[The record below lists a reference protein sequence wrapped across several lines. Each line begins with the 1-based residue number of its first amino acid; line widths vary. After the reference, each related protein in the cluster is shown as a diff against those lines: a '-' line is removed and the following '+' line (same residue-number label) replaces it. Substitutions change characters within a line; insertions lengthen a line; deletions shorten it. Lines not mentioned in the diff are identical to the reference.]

1 MRVLILGGTL
11 FLGRHLVEAALER
24 GHEVTLFNRGRT
36 NPELFPEVEKL
47 RGDRDNGDLAALETR
62 TWDAVIDTSGYV
74 PRVVRQSAELLR
86 DAVDVYVFVSSLS
99 VYMPTPKLG
108 VSEDEPVNELDDQ
121 TSEDVDANYG
131 PLKALCERA
140 VETTLPG
147 RALNLRS
154 GLLIGPH
161 DPTNRFAYWVS
172 RVARGGDVLAPG
184 PPDARVQLIDVRD
197 FSEWAILMAE
207 ERQGG
212 TFNVTGPVRS
222 FAQMLDACGEVTG
235 SDARIVW
242 VEEAFLLENSVD
254 LPLWAPLETEPEWAG
269 FFAVDTSLAERHGLA
284 TRPLEES
291 CRAVLDAE
299 DAEPAKFG
307 PRIPRD
313 GLEPD
318 REAEL
323 LEAWTARR

>member
-11 FLGRHLVEAALER
+11 FLGRHLVEAALDR
-24 GHEVTLFNRGRT
+24 GDEVTLFNRGRT
-36 NPELFPEVEKL
+36 NPELFPDVEKL
-47 RGDRDNGDLAALETR
+47 RGNRDNGELAALENR

-74 PRVVRQSAELLR
+74 PRVLRQSAELLR
-86 DAVDVYVFVSSLS
+86 DAVGVYVFVSSLS

-108 VSEDEPVNELDDQ
+108 VGEDEPVHELEDQ

-161 DPTNRFAYWVS
+161 DPTNRFTYWV
-172 RVARGGDVLAPG
+172 RRMAKGGDVLAPV

-197 FSEWAILMAE
+197 FSQWAIRMAE
-207 ERQGG
+207 ERHSG
-212 TFNVTGPVRS
+212 TLNVTGPVRS
-222 FAQMLDACGEVTG
+222 FAQMLDACDEVTG
-235 SDARIVW
+235 SEARIAW
-242 VEEAFLLENSVD
+242 VDEAFLLERSVD
-254 LPLWAPLETEPEWAG
+254 LPLWLPLDSNPDWAG
-269 FFAVDTSLAERHGLA
+269 FFAVNSSRAERHGLA
-284 TRPLEES
+284 TRSLAES
-291 CRAVLDAE
+291 CSAVLDAE
-299 DAEPAKFG
+299 DVAAAKFG
-307 PRIPRD
+307 PKVPRV

-318 REAEL
+318 REAAV
-323 LEAWTARR
+323 LEEWLARR

>member
-47 RGDRDNGDLAALETR
+47 RGDRDTGDLATLGKR

-74 PRVVRQSAELLR
+74 PRAVRQSAELLR
-86 DAVDVYVFVSSLS
+86 DAVEVFVFVSSLS
-99 VYMPTPKLG
+99 VYMPTPKVG
-108 VSEDEPVNELDDQ
+108 VTEDDPVHELEDE
-121 TSEDVDANYG
+121 TSEDVDAHYG

-140 VETTLPG
+140 VEETMPG

-154 GLLIGPH
+154 GLLIGPY
-161 DPTNRFAYWVS
+161 DPTNRFTYWV
-172 RVARGGDVLAPG
+172 RRIAAGGDVLAPA
-184 PPDARVQLIDVRD
+184 PADARVQLIDVRD
-197 FSEWAILMAE
+197 FSEWAIRMAE
-207 ERQGG
+207 ERQSG
-212 TFNVTGPVRS
+212 TFNVTGPVHS

-242 VEEAFLLENSVD
+242 VDEAFLLENSVD
-254 LPLWAPLETEPEWAG
+254 LPLWAPLNSHPEWAG

-284 TRPLEES
+284 KRSLEES

-299 DAEPAKFG
+299 DAESAKFG
-307 PRIPRD
+307 PRVPRD
-313 GLEPD
+313 ELEPD
-318 REAEL
+318 REAGL
-323 LEAWTARR
+323 LEAWMARP

>member
-47 RGDRDNGDLAALETR
+47 RGDRDAGDLAALESR

-86 DAVDVYVFVSSLS
+86 DAVDVFVFVSSLS
-99 VYMPTPKLG
+99 VYMPTSKLG
-108 VSEDEPVNELDDQ
+108 VAEDEPVHELEDE
-121 TSEDVDANYG
+121 TSEDFDVNYG

-140 VETTLPG
+140 VEATLPG

-161 DPTNRFAYWVS
+161 DPTNRFTYWAR
-172 RVARGGDVLAPG
+172 RVARGGDVLAPA

-197 FSEWAILMAE
+197 FSAWTLRMAE
-207 ERQGG
+207 ERQSG
-212 TFNVTGPVRS
+212 TFNITGPVHS
-222 FAQMLDACGEVTG
+222 FAQMLEACREVTG
-235 SDARIVW
+235 SDARVIW
-242 VEEAFLLENSVD
+242 VDEAFLLEKSVD
-254 LPLWAPLETEPEWAG
+254 LPLWLPLDSNPDWAG
-269 FFAVDTSLAERHGLA
+269 FFAVDTSKSERRGLA
-284 TRPLEES
+284 TRPLAES

-299 DAEPAKFG
+299 HAEAAKFG
-307 PRIPRD
+307 PKIPRE

-318 REAEL
+318 RETDV
-323 LEAWTARR
+323 LEAWMARR